1 MQESWSYAK
10 DSADFI
16 RKIGQ
21 IRDSIKSAILVAA
34 DVVSLYPSIKDKAVL
49 KALKNA
55 LKTENKSIFLLKN

>member
-1 MQESWSYAK
+1 MQESWSYVK
-10 DSADFI
+10 DPADFI